1 MCFKTPKIDK
11 PPAVQPAPDRTT
23 VDTEKQRRR
32 LTTSGGVTNNI
43 FTSALGDTSFGKS
56 AAKMA
61 TLGASL

>member
-1 MCFKTPKIDK
+1 M
-11 PPAVQPAPDRTT
+11 QPAPDRTT